1 MSNLKNRI
9 TSDLTDALKKKENL
23 RLDTVRLLKAEIMK
37 FEMSG
42 KTRKEAKDDD
52 IISLISR
59 MIKQHHEAAELFR
72 KGNREEM
79 AKKEEAE
86 IKILQDYL
94 PPQLSNEELEKI
106 VKETISQLGTND
118 KSTMGKVMGAVMGK
132 VKGQANGAAVKG
144 IVVKLLS

>member
-1 MSNLKNRI
+1 MPNLNERV
-9 TSDLTDALKKKENL
+9 TSDLTDALKKKETL
-23 RLDTVRLLKAEIMK
+23 RLDTIRLLKTDIMK

-59 MIKQHHEAAELFR
+59 MIKQRHEATELFR

-106 VKETISQLGTND
+106 VKETISQLGANN
-118 KSTMGKVMGAVMGK
+118 KSAMGKVMGAMMGK
-132 VKGQANGAAVKG
+132 VKGKADGAAVKS
-144 IVVKLLS
+144 VVMKMLP

>member
-1 MSNLKNRI
+1 MSNLKERV

-23 RLDTVRLLKAEIMK
+23 RLDTIRLLKSEIMK

-42 KTRKEAKDDD
+42 KTRKESKDDD

-59 MIKQHHEAAELFR
+59 MIKQRHESAELFR
-72 KGNREEM
+72 KGKREEM
-79 AKKEEAE
+79 ATKEEAE

-106 VKETISQLGTND
+106 VKETISQLEAND
-118 KSTMGKVMGAVMGK
+118 KSAMGKVMGAVMGK
-132 VKGQANGAAVKG
+132 VKGQASGAAVKS
-144 IVVKLLS
+144 IVVKLLP